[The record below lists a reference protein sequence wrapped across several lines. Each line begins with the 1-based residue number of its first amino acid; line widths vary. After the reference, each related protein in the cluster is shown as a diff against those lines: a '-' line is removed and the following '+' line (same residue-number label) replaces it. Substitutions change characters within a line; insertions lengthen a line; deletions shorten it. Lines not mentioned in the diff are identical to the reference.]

1 MPSWKRVIAPD
12 VPELPV
18 FAHAAIA
25 GDQIYVSGMLGLTDD
40 FEGVVEGGI
49 GPETTQAFRHV
60 QRILAAC
67 DATLADIVKVSAYLP
82 DLREWEAMNSAY
94 LEVFGSRR
102 RPASRSAAATCC
114 WARASS
120 STASPTSREPDRL
133 PHLPRRRGPDRRRV
147 RAARRCRGRT
157 R

>member
-25 GDQIYVSGMLGLTDD
+25 GDQIYISGMLGLTDD
-40 FEGVVEGGI
+40 FEGVVDGGI

-67 DATLADIVKVSAYLP
+67 DATLADIVKVSAFLP
-82 DLREWEAMNSAY
+82 DLREWEAMNAAY
-94 LEVFGSRR
+94 LEVFGEQTPTRI
-102 RPASRSAAATCC
+102 AIGCGDLLLG
-114 WARASS
+114 ARVEFDCVAYK
-120 STASPTSREPDRL
+120 P
-133 PHLPRRRGPDRRRV
+133 
-147 RAARRCRGRT
+147 
-157 R
+157 